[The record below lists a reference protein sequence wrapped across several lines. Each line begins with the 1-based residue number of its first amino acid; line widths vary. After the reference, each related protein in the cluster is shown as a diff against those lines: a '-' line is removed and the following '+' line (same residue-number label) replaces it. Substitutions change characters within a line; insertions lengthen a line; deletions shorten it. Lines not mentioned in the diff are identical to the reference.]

1 MNKAKNLDSIFKFLC
16 NYLGGVKCFV
26 IIKKGEIVGPRV
38 VNIEILLS
46 FDDEQ
51 YVEFNQMMINVHE
64 PKNHICECDSRMWDI
79 TQVRLTIIK
88 SKDRD

>member
-38 VNIEILLS
+38 VNIEIPLS
-46 FDDEQ
+46 FDNEQ
-51 YVEFNQMMINVHE
+51 KAELDPMKINV
-64 PKNHICECDSRMWDI
+64 CETSCH
-79 TQVRLTIIK
+79 VREIYSCT
-88 SKDRD
+88 